1 MARLPQLL
9 EVAREHNLKII
20 SIEDLIKYRLQ
31 EESIVERGVG
41 SVLPTEYGDFRIIP
55 FRQKSNGLEHAALV
69 KGEWADD
76 EAILVRVHSSC
87 LTGDVFGSYRC
98 DCGAQLHEAMR
109 RVQEAGKGVVV
120 YLNQEGRG
128 IGLMNKIHAYHLQD
142 QGKDTVD
149 ANVCLGFAPDE
160 RDYGVGASI
169 LREVGVRNMRLMTNN
184 PVKRRALEGYG
195 LKIQEVIPIEIKPN
209 AYNLRYLQTKR
220 DRMGHTILN
229 G

>member
-1 MARLPQLL
+1 M
-9 EVAREHNLKII
+9 
-20 SIEDLIKYRLQ
+20 
-31 EESIVERGVG
+31 
-41 SVLPTEYGDFRIIP
+41 
-55 FRQKSNGLEHAALV
+55 
-69 KGEWADD
+69 
-76 EAILVRVHSSC
+76 
-87 LTGDVFGSYRC
+87 
-98 DCGAQLHEAMR
+98 
-109 RVQEAGKGVVV
+109 
-120 YLNQEGRG
+120 
-128 IGLMNKIHAYHLQD
+128 
-142 QGKDTVD
+142 D

-209 AYNLRYLQTKR
+209 AYSLRYLQTKR